1 MGRCGQDSGEAFLRD
16 PKTLGHQDKWCL
28 SSIFRS
34 QESMRKV
41 HDGWNQTFNE
51 DRVIITYFSFCP
63 SAAPCSVLTSTYF
76 GFNLLML
83 FLN

>member
-1 MGRCGQDSGEAFLRD
+1 
-16 PKTLGHQDKWCL
+16 
-28 SSIFRS
+28 
-34 QESMRKV
+34 MRKV

-51 DRVIITYFSFCP
+51 DRVIVTYFSFCP

-83 FLN
+83 FLI